1 MGEEQEFYYNFED
14 FYISS
19 ERVLWDLSLYHPFHA
34 TIIACFFAGTIL
46 VPLLYALIYR
56 WLMSYDCH
64 GHVPSIPS

>member
-1 MGEEQEFYYNFED
+1 MGKEQEFYYDFED

-56 WLMSYDCH
+56 
-64 GHVPSIPS
+64 